1 MVPVHPMEV
10 VPYEVHPHVALIRDF
25 VGYTVYEQ
33 IESNS
38 DDESYLVSLD
48 PKDWKTHDY
57 YAILGLKNIR
67 YMASVEEIRTAY
79 RRKLLAHHPDKRR
92 SKGEFVKDESH
103 DYFSCITIDPVAVDD
118 SVPTLAEIKA
128 NYFGTLR
135 DFFARKARWSKKQ
148 PVPCL
153 GSPGTHIE
161 DVHAFY
167 DFWKTK
173 KRAKTYEILGNPAK
187 RHAYDSID
195 PVAVDDSVPTLAEIK
210 ANYFGTLRDFFARK
224 ARWSKKQPVPCLGSP
239 GTHIEDVHAFYDFCR
254 ETRRAIERQNRAER
268 ARRRADELRSVR
280 QIVEMARE
288 NDPRLLAAIKAERDL
303 KAAKRQARLD
313 ALREKRAAEEQQAKL
328 EAEQLA
334 IARAASE
341 ERRRA
346 EADRMRREREQVR
359 QEAKRERRRLR
370 AVVVDRYDH
379 FCQVGPR
386 PADFGAE
393 RVRILA
399 ALDLL
404 CQRLS
409 NVQLQDLNTRL
420 EQTASADE
428 ARDLF
433 NAKYQE
439 IQQAMQPPG
448 LQIGT
453 KSSHSD
459 SSELSTTASVKYSPE
474 VIQALIKAV
483 NLLPAGTPKRWEAIA
498 AYINQHVP
506 NASIS
511 GKEALKQ
518 AKALSHDDAHLRKE
532 ANTKA
537 FDAFASSMRESEAVK
552 NVTITSELEADA
564 PRPWTVTEQRALE
577 QALRSCSADQMSA
590 PSEDRWQRIAN
601 IVGTRTRR
609 ECMLRC
615 KELSDQVRAKKAAIA
630 AATKGSIQ
638 NGLATAPAKPPGASR
653 SKPI

>member
-1 MVPVHPMEV
+1 MVSVHPLEV

-33 IESNS
+33 LESS
-38 DDESYLVSLD
+38 PDDESYLISLD

-103 DYFSCITIDPVAVDD
+103 DYFSCITIAYEILGNPAKRHAYDSIDPIAVDD

-128 NYFGTLR
+128 DYFGTLR
-135 DFFARKARWSKKQ
+135 EFFARKARWSKKQ

-167 DFWKTK
+167 DFW
-173 KRAKTYEILGNPAK
+173 EN
-187 RHAYDSID
+187 YDTI
-195 PVAVDDSVPTLAEIK
+195 
-210 ANYFGTLRDFFARK
+210 RDYSF
-224 ARWSKKQPVPCLGSP
+224 LDE
-239 GTHIEDVHAFYDFCR
+239 EDKEKGEDR

-313 ALREKRAAEEQQAKL
+313 ALREKRAAEEQQARL

-341 ERRRA
+341 ERRRD

-370 AVVVDRYDH
+370 AVVVDQYDH
-379 FCQVGPR
+379 FCPTEPR

-409 NVQLQDLNTRL
+409 NVQLQELNTRL
-420 EQTASADE
+420 EQTTSADE

-433 NAKYQE
+433 NAKYHE

-453 KSSHSD
+453 KSSQSD
-459 SSELSTTASVKYSPE
+459 SAEHSITASVRYSPE

-537 FDAFASSMRESEAVK
+537 FDAFASSVRESEAVK

-564 PRPWTVTEQRALE
+564 ARPWTVTEQRALE

-590 PSEDRWQRIAN
+590 PGEDRWQRIAN

-638 NGLATAPAKPPGASR
+638 NGLATAPTKPSGASR
-653 SKPI
+653 SKPT

>member
-1 MVPVHPMEV
+1 MRTKEKGQVRNTGKTEVRSCISALKRHRGADPEDLVP
-10 VPYEVHPHVALIRDF
+10 ALSKEDGG
-25 VGYTVYEQ
+25 VQ
-33 IESNS
+33 S
-38 DDESYLVSLD
+38 LVSGGISAENYDTTRDYSFLD
-48 PKDWKTHDY
+48 
-57 YAILGLKNIR
+57 
-67 YMASVEEIRTAY
+67 EE
-79 RRKLLAHHPDKRR
+79 DKE
-92 SKGEFVKDESH
+92 KGED
-103 DYFSCITIDPVAVDD
+103 
-118 SVPTLAEIKA
+118 
-128 NYFGTLR
+128 
-135 DFFARKARWSKKQ
+135 
-148 PVPCL
+148 
-153 GSPGTHIE
+153 
-161 DVHAFY
+161 
-167 DFWKTK
+167 
-173 KRAKTYEILGNPAK
+173 
-187 RHAYDSID
+187 
-195 PVAVDDSVPTLAEIK
+195 
-210 ANYFGTLRDFFARK
+210 
-224 ARWSKKQPVPCLGSP
+224 
-239 GTHIEDVHAFYDFCR
+239 R

-280 QIVEMARE
+280 QIVEVARE

-313 ALREKRAAEEQQAKL
+313 ALREKRAAEEQQARL
-328 EAEQLA
+328 EAEQLS

-341 ERRRA
+341 ERRRT
-346 EADRMRREREQVR
+346 EADRIRRERDQVR

-379 FCQVGPR
+379 FCQSEPR
-386 PADFGAE
+386 PADSGAE

-420 EQTASADE
+420 EQTTSGNE

-433 NAKYQE
+433 NAKFQE
-439 IQQAMQPPG
+439 IQRAMQPPG

-453 KSSHSD
+453 KSSQSG
-459 SSELSTTASVKYSPE
+459 SSEHSTTASIKYSPE

-518 AKALSHDDAHLRKE
+518 AKALSHDDTHLRKE

-537 FDAFASSMRESEAVK
+537 FDAFSSSMRESEATK

-564 PRPWTVTEQRALE
+564 ARPWTVTEQRALE
-577 QALRSCSADQMSA
+577 QALRSCSGDQTSA
-590 PSEDRWQRIAN
+590 PGEDRWQRIAN

-630 AATKGSIQ
+630 AATKGSTQ
-638 NGLATAPAKPPGASR
+638 NGLAIASAKSPEASK
-653 SKPI
+653 SKPT